1 MKNLLLIFT
10 LLFTSVFLSPNVVL
24 SHTPDF
30 IEYIKTYFRGET
42 ETVVLSVDWKD
53 LVDRNGI
60 HYKKFSDVPFSGVT
74 SGRIQGTY
82 KNGIR
87 EGAFVSY
94 WENGQLLVKGNHR
107 NNNKEGV
114 WVGYNERGYEDE
126 KLTGTFKNGKK
137 ISD

>member
-1 MKNLLLIFT
+1 M
-10 LLFTSVFLSPNVVL
+10 

-94 WENGQLLVKGNHR
+94 WENGQLYIKGNYK
-107 NNNKEGV
+107 NGKKEGA
-114 WVGYNERGYEDE
+114 WFLYNKDGTEDKE
-126 KLTGTFKNGKK
+126 NTGTFKNGKK